1 MSNNKVYSFFG
12 YVLAYYRNDP
22 VRILE
27 KFASEIAEKAAEVSI
42 DWRASA
48 ENVVLTGEIVKG
60 RRVVGLSPN
69 DAGRVSIT
77 ASVLRYTQKKGDVVC
92 YPFVRF
98 QNFRKHFSEP
108 VYWDGYKAMLAEWKE
123 LQQGQRVSVKKID
136 MAAVTDRQNQV
147 AAEQAREKQF
157 QLEAVQKDFSWLQKL
172 QRLINP
178 CPYFSRKG
186 LQDIHAMVNLYGGE
200 TTVGVV
206 GPFTALLLEDIDGN
220 FRGLQRIYFDGTK
233 RFRKGVDPSCCF
245 WRIGDLVDGSP
256 IVVTEGAAN
265 AGWGHKLTGF
275 ASVATLFADNLVNVV
290 LLLRERYPNSQILI
304 VADNDVGDGPNKG
317 VSVAKEACHLINNE
331 NVVLVIP
338 EFPASDEKLTD
349 LADYAVVFGASEAK
363 KLVLSTGSVNKCVGE
378 MV

>member
-42 DWRASA
+42 DWRSSA

-92 YPFVRF
+92 YPFIRF

-136 MAAVTDRQNQV
+136 MAAVTERQNQV
-147 AAEQAREKQF
+147 AADQAREKQF

-186 LQDIHAMVNLYGGE
+186 LPDMHAMVNLYSGE

-206 GPFTALLLEDIDGN
+206 GSFTALVLEDIDGS

-245 WRIGDLVDGSP
+245 WRVGDLVDGRP

-275 ASVATLFADNLVNVV
+275 SAVATLFADNLANVV
-290 LLLRERYPNSQILI
+290 LLLRERYTNSQILI

-317 VSVAKEACHLINNE
+317 VSVAKEACQLINNE

-338 EFPASDEKLTD
+338 EFPPSDKKFTD
-349 LADYAVVFGASEAK
+349 LADYVAVFGPDEAK
-363 KLVLSTGSVNKCVGE
+363 KMVLSTGSVNKCVGE

>member
-42 DWRASA
+42 DWRSSA

-92 YPFVRF
+92 YPFIRF

-136 MAAVTDRQNQV
+136 MAAVVERQNQV
-147 AAEQAREKQF
+147 AADQAREKQF

-172 QRLINP
+172 QKLKNP

-186 LQDIHAMVNLYGGE
+186 LPDMHAMANLYSGE

-206 GPFTALLLEDIDGN
+206 GTFTALVLEDIDGD

-245 WRIGDLVDGSP
+245 WRVGDLVDGHP

-275 ASVATLFADNLVNVV
+275 SAVATLFADNLVNVV
-290 LLLRERYPNSQILI
+290 LLLRERYANSQILI

-317 VSVAKEACHLINNE
+317 VSVAKEACQLINNE

-338 EFPASDEKLTD
+338 EFPPSDKKLTD
-349 LADYAVVFGASEAK
+349 LADYAAVFGPDEAK
-363 KLVLSTGSVNKCVGE
+363 KMVLSTGSVNKCVGE